1 METDPIINKKN
12 QQGKNFLKS
21 ENAKRAAFAT
31 AAAVAGA
38 GTVVGAEAVLGH
50 GLLDEEVVKPEDP
63 ISPPNGPAQS
73 DQQQNQPEQP
83 AHQDTPTQAQQQA
96 TTHNEPTPQDTPV
109 NPAEPVNPEPPQ
121 AEPNASLIDE
131 VNPDDVAVEVVEAE
145 YIDPTDLDAPDL
157 AVVSVGT
164 VTTLDNQVM
173 SAVQI
178 AGENGEDLYLVDL
191 DGDQSLD
198 VLVSDTGE
206 VLAEVPGTL
215 TVDDA
220 ESLLT
225 QHDVD
230 SGYLAQGTEPVG
242 ADELAAGIEQ
252 DITNLDA

>member
-21 ENAKRAAFAT
+21 ENAKRAGLAT
-31 AAAVAGA
+31 ATAVGGAASVLA
-38 GTVVGAEAVLGH
+38 AEAVMDYL
-50 GLLDEEVVKPEDP
+50 EPKEDP
-63 ISPPNGPAQS
+63 IDPINPDNGHE
-73 DQQQNQPEQP
+73 QQPVQQPEQQQP
-83 AHQDTPTQAQQQA
+83 QHEEPTPAQQQA
-96 TTHNEPTPQDTPV
+96 AVHNEPTPQDTPV
-109 NPAEPVNPEPPQ
+109 NHVVEPVNPEPPQ
-121 AEPNASLIDE
+121 AEPDPSLIAE
-131 VNPDDVAVEVVEAE
+131 VNPDDVAAEVIEGD
-145 YIDPTDLDAPDL
+145 YIDPADLDAPDL

-191 DGDQSLD
+191 DGDQTLD

-206 VLAEVPGTL
+206 MLAEVPGTL

-225 QHDVD
+225 QQDMNPD
-230 SGYLAQGTEPVG
+230 YLAMGDQPAG
-242 ADELAAGIEQ
+242 ADELTAGIEQ
-252 DITNLDA
+252 DITNIDA